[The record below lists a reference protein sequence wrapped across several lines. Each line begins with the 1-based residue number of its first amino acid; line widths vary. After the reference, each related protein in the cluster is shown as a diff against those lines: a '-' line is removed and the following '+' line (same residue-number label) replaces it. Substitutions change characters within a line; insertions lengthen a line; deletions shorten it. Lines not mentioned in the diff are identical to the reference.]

1 MRTSIAVSVLALLSA
16 LTAWNCGGSPASPSA
31 LNSLG
36 SASVAAGSRLRAL
49 EDAPPADP
57 MPMPDP
63 ALIDPAVPTPMAVII
78 QIVSA
83 FGSGAF
89 MPNPTTANVGD
100 QLVFTNT
107 DAVLHHIVLDNGTDV
122 GNVAP
127 GATTR
132 SIAVN
137 SSGALGFHCTIHP
150 SMVGSINAE
159 LAAPDPYYPPPDD
172 YYGYY

>member
-16 LTAWNCGGSPASPSA
+16 LTAWSCGGSPASPSA

-36 SASVAAGSRLRAL
+36 SASVDAGSRLRAL
-49 EDAPPADP
+49 EGAPPADP

-63 ALIDPAVPTPMAVII
+63 ALIDPAVPTPVAVII
-78 QIVSA
+78 QIVSS

-107 DAVLHHIVLDNGTDV
+107 DAVLHHIVLDDGTDL
-122 GNVAP
+122 GDVAP
-127 GATTR
+127 GQSSAPIALATPT
-132 SIAVN
+132 AT
-137 SSGALGFHCTIHP
+137 FHCTIHP